1 MSNLHSWV
9 RPMKNI
15 SPEEVYR
22 CSWKEAV
29 NWKLVWI
36 VMCWSEPLVKH
47 QIPVFDLR
55 VDRTCFHVPENQW
68 LEVGRWISYWHS
80 PFFRWHVCFWGVCF
94 LSSKR
99 YILPISAPS
108 FFWKHVYSCFST
120 YFAFFFGSSSA
131 PAINGILPNNGDTM
145 RIRCK
150 QTFECM
156 PFVHCTSQKTALLSI
171 PMCYTGFLIGILW
184 MNDHHAHIS
193 PRKKLGSFGMPE
205 KYHQQPKGSIS
216 LLSN

>member
-80 PFFRWHVCFWGVCF
+80 PFFRWHVCFWGACF

-99 YILPISAPS
+99 YILPISS
-108 FFWKHVYSCFST
+108 SKLFLETCLQLFFDIFCFLLWL
-120 YFAFFFGSSSA
+120 FF
-131 PAINGILPNNGDTM
+131 
-145 RIRCK
+145 
-150 QTFECM
+150 
-156 PFVHCTSQKTALLSI
+156 CTSYKWNPSKHWGYYKNTMQTNFWMYAFCALHI
-171 PMCYTGFLIGILW
+171 PKNGLTFNSNVLHRFFNRNPLNEWSSCPHIPTKKIG
-184 MNDHHAHIS
+184 
-193 PRKKLGSFGMPE
+193 
-205 KYHQQPKGSIS
+205 
-216 LLSN
+216 